1 MKKEV
6 IHKKE
11 VSMQQF
17 KIKVSQIRHRW
28 KLSKR
33 EFGQYKRIYEFD
45 ISYED
50 FLKYL
55 DDLFVYYLNELG
67 LSINLN
73 GKPVEKELAQ
83 YMWAQLDK
91 TYNKEP
97 LYVWMHQKGDGK
109 FGNIAFGTRTLFDKE
124 LITNHQKLQ

>member
-1 MKKEV
+1 
-6 IHKKE
+6 
-11 VSMQQF
+11 MQQF
-17 KIKVSQIRHRW
+17 KTIVSNHHYRW

-33 EFGQYKRIYEFD
+33 EFGQYRKKYAFD
-45 ISYED
+45 VSYED
-50 FLKYL
+50 FLKHL
-55 DDLFVYYLNELG
+55 DGLFVYYLNELG

-109 FGNIAFGTRTLFDKE
+109 FGNIALGTRLLFDKE
-124 LITNHQKLQ
+124 LIANHQKQQ